1 MLSALDVG
9 CWVEK
14 PDLSFDLRVHQ
25 FADNGW
31 NKHDTKNEMLKAKQM
46 DRKPLLVDEKIGRR
60 QIYLLKQLDG
70 PKDIKHKEKL
80 STIKILPGRRPII
93 RACSQ

>member
-9 CWVEK
+9 CWVEQ
-14 PDLSFDLRVHQ
+14 PDLSFDMNKGERVHQ

-46 DRKPLLVDEKIGRR
+46 DRKPLLVGEKTGRR

-70 PKDIKHKEKL
+70 PKDTKHKEK
-80 STIKILPGRRPII
+80 
-93 RACSQ
+93 